1 MTLPS
6 GVRLETGP
14 GGLDRLSVETTACTA
29 ELFLQGAHL
38 CRWQPAG
45 HPHPVLWMSRASR
58 FEAGAPIRGGVP
70 VCFPWFGPRAGDA
83 AAPPHGFARTRPWAI
98 ESVSSTP
105 GGEVDMRLVL
115 RADAATLAIVQ
126 QAFSAVFSLRLGH
139 TLRMALE
146 VTNDGAEAFR
156 FEEAL
161 HTYFTVADVRQVS
174 VDGLAGATYL
184 DKTDGGRRKTQSE
197 PVVRIAA
204 ETDRLYLDT
213 TAGVSLIDPGLAR
226 RITVEKTGSASS
238 VVWNPWIAKSRA
250 MPDFGDDEWPEM
262 ICIETVNA
270 VDNAVVLAPG
280 ACHEL
285 SATVTV
291 TALEG

>member
-1 MTLPS
+1 
-6 GVRLETGP
+6 
-14 GGLDRLSVETTACTA
+14 
-29 ELFLQGAHL
+29 
-38 CRWQPAG
+38 
-45 HPHPVLWMSRASR
+45 MSRSSR
-58 FEAGAPIRGGVP
+58 FEPGAPIRGGVP

-83 AAPPHGFARTRPWAI
+83 AAPVHGFARTRTWAL
-98 ESVSSTP
+98 ESVGVTP
-105 GGEVDMRLVL
+105 GGEVDVRLAL
-115 RADAATLAIVQ
+115 RSDATTLAIIP
-126 QAFSAVFSLRLGH
+126 QAFSAVFALRLGH
-139 TLRMALE
+139 ALRMALE

-197 PVVRIAA
+197 PVVRISA

-213 TAGVSLIDPGLAR
+213 TAVMTLVDPGLAR
-226 RITVEKTGSASS
+226 RIVVEKSGSASS

-262 ICIETVNA
+262 ICLETVNA

-280 ACHEL
+280 ARHEL
-285 SATVTV
+285 VATVTV
-291 TALEG
+291 AALEG